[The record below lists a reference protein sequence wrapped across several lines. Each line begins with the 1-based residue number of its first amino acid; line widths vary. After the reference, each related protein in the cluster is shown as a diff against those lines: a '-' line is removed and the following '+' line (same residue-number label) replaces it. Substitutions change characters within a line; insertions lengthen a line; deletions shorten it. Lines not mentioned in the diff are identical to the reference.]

1 MRGGFRDE
9 SGIALGLAVMVVVV
23 VGIMGAGLLVFVRND
38 LASVVRANQGQSAF
52 YAADAGAESA
62 KRELLG
68 DASSASYDADDASGA
83 CDSPLDADAPISSE
97 WAVGEGAERS
107 FEGGGFVASIRW
119 LGSGC
124 GFPSGGD
131 PDSEYFEVVS
141 TGTSGEAKRR
151 IEAVYAAS
159 DANAPLANYAVGDV
173 RIGDTAVV
181 DGVSVFSGGDVEIE
195 AADSLRGADEIYGD
209 WRSDGET
216 ARLVEEA
223 GVGAVGAISGD
234 TSEVGTRD
242 FDETSAP
249 PFVGE
254 SPEGELSFPF
264 DPDNW
269 RSRSALEFLKEE
281 ATAQGNYRDSG
292 GSLPWPDDS
301 TESTVVYVEFGE
313 LSGSVELSSAV
324 CEAASECR
332 GVLVVENGSAT
343 VESGAVFRGAV
354 VAAGGEGAESS
365 SVVVEEGATVEGSIA
380 SSGTMEIFGEIRG
393 AGRKE
398 AVSRPGFHA
407 MEIWGWRELYE

>member
-52 YAADAGAESA
+52 YAADAGVEAA

-68 DASSASYDADDASGA
+68 DASPASYDADDASGA
-83 CDSPLDADAPISSE
+83 CDSPLDADEPISSE
-97 WAVGEGAERS
+97 WAAGDGAERS

-195 AADSLRGADEIYGD
+195 AAD
-209 WRSDGET
+209 
-216 ARLVEEA
+216 
-223 GVGAVGAISGD
+223 
-234 TSEVGTRD
+234 
-242 FDETSAP
+242 
-249 PFVGE
+249 
-254 SPEGELSFPF
+254 
-264 DPDNW
+264 
-269 RSRSALEFLKEE
+269 
-281 ATAQGNYRDSG
+281 
-292 GSLPWPDDS
+292 SLPWPDDS

-393 AGRKE
+393 IGRKE